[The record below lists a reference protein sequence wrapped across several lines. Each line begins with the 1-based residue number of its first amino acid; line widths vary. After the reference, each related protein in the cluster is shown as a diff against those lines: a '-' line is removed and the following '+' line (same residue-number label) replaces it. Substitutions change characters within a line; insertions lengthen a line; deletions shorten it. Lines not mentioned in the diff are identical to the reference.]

1 MTPVDKKDCS
11 VEVRRYQGEDYSY
24 LTEMYDWFTP
34 KAMFQGMP
42 PLERG
47 ACHKWIKKL
56 IESGENFLAW
66 REGKVVGHVVV
77 IPDLRLGDGEI
88 LIFVSQ
94 TDRGRGVGSELAQM
108 AIERAKELDLKTIWL
123 TVDAY
128 NFRATRLYK
137 KCGFE
142 FCESDSGESER
153 MMILQL

>member
-1 MTPVDKKDCS
+1 MKDCS
-11 VEVRRYQGEDYSY
+11 FEVRGYQSEDYAH
-24 LTEMYDWFTP
+24 LTEMYDRFTP

-47 ACHKWIKKL
+47 ACHKWINKL

-77 IPDLRLGDGEI
+77 IPDLSLGDGEI

-94 TDRGRGVGSELAQM
+94 TDRGRGVGSKLAQM
-108 AIERAKELDLKTIWL
+108 AIERAKGLDLKTIWL

-142 FCESDSGESER
+142 FGESDSGESER
-153 MMILQL
+153 MMILRL